1 MNSNEIGIYTLAREL
16 NSFEGVVRKKGI
28 KKVVNALKFRDTD
41 YCFEIISDFGD
52 DAAVIGIND
61 EHAILLAADGIW
73 GKLLEK
79 DPKWAGYCSVLVNV
93 NDIAAMGGV
102 PIGMTN
108 IISMNNEKIGK
119 EVLKGIKEGVDKFGI
134 PMIGGHTHP
143 DAMCNVLDVS
153 ITGIVKKDSVLRSDT
168 ARIGDK
174 IVFAYDLDGK
184 IHEKFNLNW
193 DTTTMKPKKLVRDQ
207 IKALETIGKEK
218 LATACK
224 DISNPG
230 ALGTLGMLLEVSKK
244 GAIVDVSK
252 IPKNDDISL
261 NHWLKLYPGC
271 GFVFTTNENNVNRLK
286 EVLEDVNITAEVCG
300 EVVCTKQLTISNGT
314 DKAILF
320 DFEKDFIC
328 GC

>member
-1 MNSNEIGIYTLAREL
+1 MDLKDIVNELK
-16 NSFEGVVRKKGI
+16 NFEGIIRKKEI
-28 KKVVNALKFRDTD
+28 KNVVNTLRFDD
-41 YCFEIISDFGD
+41 DSYPFDIISDFGD
-52 DAAVIGIND
+52 DAAIIGIDGEN
-61 EHAILLAADGIW
+61 AILLAADGIW
-73 GKLLEK
+73 GKLLEI
-79 DPKWAGYCSVLVNV
+79 DPQWAGYCSVLVNA

-108 IISMNNEKIGK
+108 IMSINNKKIGR
-119 EVLKGIKEGVDKFGI
+119 EVLKGIKEGVEKFGI
-134 PMIGGHTHP
+134 PMIGGHIHP

-153 ITGIVKKDSVLRSDT
+153 ITGIVNRDNILRSDN
-168 ARIGDK
+168 AQVGDK

-193 DTTTMKPKKLVRDQ
+193 DTTTMKSKKLVRDQ
-207 IKALETIGKEK
+207 LKALEIVGEEK

-244 GAIVDVSK
+244 GGFVDITK
-252 IPKNDDISL
+252 IPRNEDIPI

-271 GFVFTTNENNVNRLK
+271 GFVFTAKEDKIDRLK
-286 EVLEDVNITAEVCG
+286 EVLEFVNMSVEVCG
-300 EVVCTKQLTISNGT
+300 EVVDSKKLIISDGR
-314 DKAILF
+314 DSEILF
-320 DFEKDFIC
+320 DFDKEYIC

>member
-1 MNSNEIGIYTLAREL
+1 
-16 NSFEGVVRKKGI
+16 
-28 KKVVNALKFRDTD
+28 
-41 YCFEIISDFGD
+41 
-52 DAAVIGIND
+52 
-61 EHAILLAADGIW
+61 
-73 GKLLEK
+73 
-79 DPKWAGYCSVLVNV
+79 
-93 NDIAAMGGV
+93 
-102 PIGMTN
+102 
-108 IISMNNEKIGK
+108 
-119 EVLKGIKEGVDKFGI
+119 
-134 PMIGGHTHP
+134 MIGGHTHP